1 MYVAGDTPTE
11 DVLVTTDE
19 TTFHGVWVV
28 VVVVVAGLVP
38 NIGATDGLF

>member
-1 MYVAGDTPTE
+1 LYVAGDTPTE
-11 DVLVTTDE
+11 DVLVKTGE

-28 VVVVVAGLVP
+28 VVVVDGLLP